1 MDWAGDHPY
10 RRTGHIVGRE
20 EDGCRAGRGTERQGP
35 RTPGRRQVVLEG
47 AAMKIVDI
55 LKTGE
60 KEFVK
65 HSPEILTGI
74 GIAGTVT
81 TVIFAVRATP
91 KAIELIDDKAHD
103 KTQDCVATDIHDDYY
118 GWGLQYL
125 PPFEIVKSTWKLY
138 IPAMAMGTIS
148 IACFIGAGRIQNN
161 RVTAIAGLYS
171 LAEKTL
177 DDYRQ
182 NVIKR
187 FDKETD
193 KDIYREVEQKQ
204 AKELTLPNPKDAYI
218 IPGNGPTL
226 CYDPI
231 IGRYFRSD
239 KESIREAV
247 NNFNKDLI
255 DGVFGELN
263 SLYMHMNLPTIAIGE
278 FLGWSNANL
287 LDMDFTA
294 REAPNGELCLVMMF
308 NSLPTETYRSSY

>member
-1 MDWAGDHPY
+1 
-10 RRTGHIVGRE
+10 
-20 EDGCRAGRGTERQGP
+20 
-35 RTPGRRQVVLEG
+35 
-47 AAMKIVDI
+47 MKIVDI

-74 GIAGTVT
+74 GIAGAIT

-91 KAIELIDDKAHD
+91 KAIELIDDKARD
-103 KTQDCVATDIHDDYY
+103 YVTTDIHNNRY
-118 GWGLQYL
+118 GWGVQYL
-125 PPFEIVKSTWKLY
+125 PPLEIVKSTWKFY

-182 NVIKR
+182 NVVKR
-187 FDKETD
+187 FDKDTD
-193 KDIYREVEQKQ
+193 KDIYREVEEKQ
-204 AKELTLPNPKDAYI
+204 AQQLALPNTKDAYI

-226 CYDPI
+226 CYDPL

-247 NNFNKDLI
+247 NNFNKYLI
-255 DGVFGELN
+255 DGLFGDLN
-263 SLYMHMNLPTIAIGE
+263 TLYMFMGDLPSVAIGNN
-278 FLGWSNANL
+278 LGWNNDHL
-287 LDMDFTA
+287 IDLDFTY
-294 REAPNGELCLVMMF
+294 REAPNHEPCLVLMF
-308 NSLPTETYRSSY
+308 DSLPSMDFRSSH